1 MPKEVELYDGH
12 YGHLAADAQVAVRRQ
27 TYDEDLGQAS
37 WITPGEAREFF
48 QELELG
54 PGLTA
59 LEVACGSGGIACRMA
74 LATGAQC
81 VGVDIN
87 AQGIQAA
94 TRRAQEEGLTPRV
107 SFQVADA
114 GRPLPFPDESFH
126 AIFCNDSIN
135 HFPGRLDVLR
145 DWHRVLRPGGRLLFT
160 DPIVVTGQLTN
171 EEIRTRSSIGFFLF
185 TPVGCNERLLA
196 ESGFTVREVRD
207 VTEAVTAVSRKWRI
221 AREEWRR
228 ELVKLEGEEAFETL
242 QRFLD
247 AVHTLANDRRLS
259 RFMYLATR
267 PSSPTASPARGSEPI

>member
-1 MPKEVELYDGH
+1 MPKEVELYDRH

-37 WITPGEAREFF
+37 WITLAEARGFF
-48 QELELG
+48 RNLELG

-74 LATGAQC
+74 VETGARC

-94 TRRAQEEGLTPRV
+94 TRRAREQSLTSRV

-114 GRPLPFPDESFH
+114 GRPLPFPDQSFD

-135 HFPGRLDVLR
+135 HLPDRLDVLR

-171 EEIRTRSSIGFFLF
+171 REIRTRSSIGFFLF

-196 ESGFTVREVRD
+196 ESGFAVREVRD
-207 VTEAVTAVSRKWRI
+207 VTEAVAVVSRKWRA
-221 AREEWRR
+221 AREEWRP
-228 ELVKLEGEEAFETL
+228 ELVKLEGEVPFGRL

-247 AVHTLANDRRLS
+247 AVHTLASERRLS
-259 RFMYLATR
+259 RFMYLASR
-267 PSSPTASPARGSEPI
+267 PASPPPGPREAPS